1 MSTLLVVSQVV
12 LSIVLPFMV
21 YPLVYLTS
29 SARFMSVR
37 KPCAPAPGAD
47 SAAAGDGEAERE
59 GEGEGADVEGEA
71 EREEMVDF
79 SNGRFMTYLG
89 WLIWVV
95 IVLANAYA
103 IVTLAMGED

>member
-1 MSTLLVVSQVV
+1 
-12 LSIVLPFMV
+12 MV
-21 YPLVYLTS
+21 FPLIYLTS

-37 KPCAPAPGAD
+37 SGGAV
-47 SAAAGDGEAERE
+47 ARVAGDVDPEAEAARE
-59 GEGEGADVEGEA
+59 D
-71 EREEMVDF
+71 MVDF